1 MFLSGHEEEIS
12 VDLEKLDC
20 LAIVSWTNTA
30 QLRQSSVEKV
40 WHVSKSFYVIVNLF
54 ACNKPITERHVLQ
67 YIYSALSKP
76 AGFSGPQFSA
86 VGLYDDR
93 RISHYRN
100 EEQTWK
106 RDHPNS
112 EIWTDT
118 EEPDESKD
126 WFMHLV
132 YTLSNCTR
140 SKCDNLHTL
149 QRRIGCEVDAGM
161 NVKAFDEY
169 RYDGE
174 DFIAFNSDT
183 RQWTEKHPK
192 AIETKMNW
200 DADKLHNL
208 YLQSFLETC
217 KDWISTYDS
226 ISNAPDVHMFASEAP
241 HDRSKLNLSCLATGF
256 YPKHI
261 EMKITLNGRN
271 LEAFSS
277 TGVRPNDDE
286 SFQMRISVEIHR
298 DEEESYECHVSHS
311 SQTQTLIIKWDEK
324 HTNSS
329 EESRRH
335 DLAVTAAVFALI
347 VFNVFL
353 WCFCTGTAH
362 KELNGQMNFNG
373 SSRRENVI
381 SGSPELRKPVEPN
394 RFQWLLGPKNVCL
407 CTSVKPEEDLP
418 TFMRFFHENTS
429 QGFKIRISFHRS
441 DQTK

>member
-1 MFLSGHEEEIS
+1 M
-12 VDLEKLDC
+12 K
-20 LAIVSWTNTA
+20 
-30 QLRQSSVEKV
+30 
-40 WHVSKSFYVIVNLF
+40 
-54 ACNKPITERHVLQ
+54 
-67 YIYSALSKP
+67 SKP
-76 AGFSGPQFSA
+76 GKETVRTQRSG
-86 VGLYDDR
+86 
-93 RISHYRN
+93 
-100 EEQTWK
+100 QTLK
-106 RDHPNS
+106 NQMNLK
-112 EIWTDT
+112 TD
-118 EEPDESKD
+118 
-126 WFMHLV
+126 
-132 YTLSNCTR
+132 
-140 SKCDNLHTL
+140 LHTL

-200 DADKLHNL
+200 DADKRHNL

-217 KDWISTYDS
+217 KDWISTFNDS
-226 ISNAPDVHMFASEAP
+226 ISNALDVHMFASEAP

-311 SQTQTLIIKWDEK
+311 SQTQTLIIKWGEK

-394 RFQWLLGPKNVCL
+394 RFQWLLG
-407 CTSVKPEEDLP
+407 
-418 TFMRFFHENTS
+418 
-429 QGFKIRISFHRS
+429 
-441 DQTK
+441 